1 MEGTGIGKDVTEIVG
16 LLIGVA
22 LIALII
28 GNAGGASTVIGTSAR
43 AFNQLLQTVT
53 LQSGFGGN
61 LSGGVGP
68 ISGSMN
74 FGGQI
79 L

>member
-1 MEGTGIGKDVTEIVG
+1 MEGTGIGKDVTEIAG

-28 GNAGGASTVIGTSAR
+28 GNAGGASTVIGTSAG

-53 LQSGFGGN
+53 LQSGFGGSMTGGLGG
-61 LSGGVGP
+61 LSGGV
-68 ISGSMN
+68 N